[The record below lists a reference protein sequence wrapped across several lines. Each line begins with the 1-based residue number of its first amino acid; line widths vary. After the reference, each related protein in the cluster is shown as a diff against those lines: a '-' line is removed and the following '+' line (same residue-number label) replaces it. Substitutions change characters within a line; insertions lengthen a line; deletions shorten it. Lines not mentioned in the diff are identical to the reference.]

1 MGKAPR
7 GGAERWSKDG
17 IGTEPAII
25 AEKARKNKGLPSPAY
40 NLSMDERKKK
50 SGREF
55 VERWRRVG
63 PLLEAERYERLRAMT
78 DDDVRAAIADVLSL
92 PYTDQPE
99 RGSGLVEQQRIL
111 RRAR

>member
-1 MGKAPR
+1 
-7 GGAERWSKDG
+7 
-17 IGTEPAII
+17 
-25 AEKARKNKGLPSPAY
+25 
-40 NLSMDERKKK
+40 MDQRDNDA
-50 SGREF
+50 GREF

-63 PLLEAERYERLRAMT
+63 PLLEEERHERLRAMT

-92 PYTDQPE
+92 PYSDQPE

>member
-1 MGKAPR
+1 MEQGWNRNRAR
-7 GGAERWSKDG
+7 EYSG
-17 IGTEPAII
+17 
-25 AEKARKNKGLPSPAY
+25 KARKNKDEAY
-40 NLSMDERKKK
+40 NSTMDRREKDT
-50 SGREF
+50 GREF

-63 PLLEAERYERLRAMT
+63 PLLEEERYERLRAMT

-92 PYTDQPE
+92 PYPDLPE